1 MNWSNEKILKIAME
15 QSAFDA
21 NCSAEDFLPDLNVLA
36 ALPCDF
42 ELKLLVPADFANL
55 YLPEWSNA
63 LCEKRKHLDILCV
76 GAFDGQKLVGL
87 AGCSADCDSMWQIGI
102 DVLPEYR
109 QKGIASA
116 LTSRLATET
125 LERGKVPFYCCAWSN
140 IKSARNAIKSGF
152 RPAWVEMTV
161 KPANE
166 VDEMNR
172 KN

>member
-21 NCSAEDFLPDLNVLA
+21 NCSAEYFLPDLNVLA
-36 ALPCDF
+36 DRPCDF
-42 ELKLLVPADFANL
+42 ELKLLKPEDFANL

-76 GAFDGQKLVGL
+76 GAFDGKKLVGL

-116 LTSRLATET
+116 LADWL
-125 LERGKVPFYCCAWSN
+125 LKLWRGEK
-140 IKSARNAIKSGF
+140 F
-152 RPAWVEMTV
+152 RFIVV
-161 KPANE
+161 
-166 VDEMNR
+166 R
-172 KN
+172 GQI